1 MGMFEDGA
9 QRILAGALNGLSARQ
24 SLIASNIANIDTPGY
39 APQSIDFESALQSE
53 MAQGSGSASAG
64 TAGAGAMN
72 APSLGMSAAI
82 GLTRT
87 DARHFAGSG
96 SPASGSGA
104 SAASFAGNLRNDAN
118 TVDLESEMT
127 ALAESQLKYSA
138 VTTLLTGK
146 LGMLR
151 DVASGGH

>member
-1 MGMFEDGA
+1 MSLLEDGT

-39 APQSIDFESALQSE
+39 AAQSIDFESALQSE
-53 MAQGSGSASAG
+53 ISDGG
-64 TAGAGAMN
+64 TGLRMTGAMN
-72 APSLGMSAAI
+72 APTLGMSAAV

-96 SPASGSGA
+96 PVAMGA
-104 SAASFAGNLRNDAN
+104 GATAESFAGSLRNDTN

-127 ALAESQLKYSA
+127 ALAESQLKFSA
-138 VTTLLTGK
+138 VSTVLTGK

-151 DVASGGH
+151 DVATGGH

>member
-1 MGMFEDGA
+1 MSILEDST

-39 APQSIDFESALQSE
+39 APQSIVFESALQSE
-53 MAQGSGSASAG
+53 IANSGPGGSAVAAG
-64 TAGAGAMN
+64 GMN
-72 APSLGMSAAI
+72 PPSLGMSAAV

-87 DARHFAGSG
+87 DSRHFAGSA
-96 SPASGSGA
+96 PIATDAGA
-104 SAASFAGNLRNDAN
+104 AAGSFAENLRNDTN

-127 ALAESQLKYSA
+127 ALAESQLQFSA
-138 VTTLLTGK
+138 VSTLVSGK

>member
-1 MGMFEDGA
+1 MSLLEDGT

-53 MAQGSGSASAG
+53 ISDGGG
-64 TAGAGAMN
+64 TAALRMTGAMN
-72 APSLGMSAAI
+72 APTLGVSAAV

-87 DARHFAGSG
+87 DARHFTGSG
-96 SPASGSGA
+96 PVAMGA
-104 SAASFAGNLRNDAN
+104 GATAESFAGSLRNDTN
-118 TVDLESEMT
+118 NVDLESEMT
-127 ALAESQLKYSA
+127 ALAESQLKFSA
-138 VTTLLTGK
+138 VSTLLTGK

-151 DVASGGH
+151 DVATGGH

>member
-1 MGMFEDGA
+1 MSMLEDGT

-53 MAQGSGSASAG
+53 IAGAASGG
-64 TAGAGAMN
+64 PLAGAMN
-72 APSLGMSAAI
+72 APTLGMSAAV

-87 DARHFAGSG
+87 DARHFAGAPSAAIDG
-96 SPASGSGA
+96 GA
-104 SAASFAGNLRNDAN
+104 SAGSFAGSLRNDTN
-118 TVDLESEMT
+118 SVDLESEMT
-127 ALAESQLKYSA
+127 ALAESQLKFSA
-138 VTTLLTGK
+138 VSTLLTGK

-151 DVASGGH
+151 DVASGGR

>member
-1 MGMFEDGA
+1 MSLLEDGT
-9 QRILAGALNGLSARQ
+9 QRVLAGALNGLSARQ

-39 APQSIDFESALQSE
+39 APQSIDFESALQAE
-53 MAQGSGSASAG
+53 IADGA
-64 TAGAGAMN
+64 TDRPLAGAIN
-72 APSLGMSAAI
+72 PPTLGMSAAV

-87 DARHFAGSG
+87 DARHFAGS
-96 SPASGSGA
+96 PTAATGA
-104 SAASFAGNLRNDAN
+104 GVSAGSFAGSLRNDAN

-127 ALAESQLKYSA
+127 ALAESQLKFSA
-138 VTTLLTGK
+138 VSTLLTGK

>member
-1 MGMFEDGA
+1 MSLLEDGA
-9 QRILAGALNGLSARQ
+9 QRILAGALTGLSARQ

-39 APQSIDFESALQSE
+39 APQSIDFESALRSE
-53 MAQGSGSASAG
+53 ISAG
-64 TAGAGAMN
+64 ADGGAVQAGAMTPP
-72 APSLGMSAAI
+72 ALGMPAAV

-87 DARHFAGSG
+87 DARHFAGS
-96 SPASGSGA
+96 PTLATGA
-104 SAASFAGNLRNDAN
+104 GATAESFAGSLRNDAN

-127 ALAESQLKYSA
+127 ALAESQLRFSA
-138 VTTLLTGK
+138 VSTLLTGK

>member
-1 MGMFEDGA
+1 MSLLEDGA
-9 QRILAGALNGLSARQ
+9 QRILAGALKGLSARQ

-53 MAQGSGSASAG
+53 ISNGQGAG
-64 TAGAGAMN
+64 APMAGAMN
-72 APSLGMSAAI
+72 APTLGMSAAV

-87 DARHFAGSG
+87 DARHLAGSA
-96 SPASGSGA
+96 PVASGDGA
-104 SAASFAGNLRNDAN
+104 AAGSFVESLRNDTN

-127 ALAESQLKYSA
+127 ALAESQLKFSA
-138 VTTLLTGK
+138 VSTLLTGK